1 MKQDNHADYSPGASK
16 TLDFVVRAQ
25 IILFGLMSRPR
36 RNTTDIASTHLSST
50 NTKIREAKL
59 LAFCRVFTII

>member
-25 IILFGLMSRPR
+25 IFYL
-36 RNTTDIASTHLSST
+36 
-50 NTKIREAKL
+50 
-59 LAFCRVFTII
+59 V